1 VSIDAPG
8 SAPEAVAAAQSGEL
22 DGTSAGGGFAGEEPS
37 EAEVSGPPA
46 AREAGEDGPGGGSL
60 AAPSEPPPGADADA
74 DDRRSWFEH
83 LRPCE
88 LRWVGVE
95 LPRAHPEVVLSEV
108 DPPHRSLR
116 FPIGYPEGI
125 AISVAVRGVELPR
138 PLTHDFLCEI
148 LRRLNVR
155 VEALRI
161 LGMEQG
167 NLVADVM
174 LIGNQGPPMLVTC
187 RPSDGLA
194 LVSRQSVPV
203 PILVHEALLGFS
215 D

>member
-1 VSIDAPG
+1 MSIDAPG
-8 SAPEAVAAAQSGEL
+8 SLPETVPAGQPGEL
-22 DGTSAGGGFAGEEPS
+22 DGALPGERPASAEPEDAASDADPEQGEPV
-37 EAEVSGPPA
+37 EVSAATLPGPAP
-46 AREAGEDGPGGGSL
+46 EVDAG
-60 AAPSEPPPGADADA
+60 ADA

-138 PLTHDFLCEI
+138 PLTHDFLCEV
-148 LRRLNVR
+148 LCRLNVR

-194 LVSRQSVPV
+194 LVTRQSVPV
-203 PILVHEALLGFS
+203 PILVHEELLGFS